1 MVLPP
6 CQGKSVHASQL
17 VVENLV
23 IANGKPKVASTQC
36 IFKLYSLSN
45 SCIYC
50 ELYVRNWFFLLI
62 VLVLCV
68 SIRAI
73 FC

>member
-17 VVENLV
+17 VVGNLIIV
-23 IANGKPKVASTQC
+23 NGKPKVASTQC
-36 IFKLYSLSN
+36 ILKLHCLSN
-45 SCIYC
+45 ICIYC
-50 ELYVRNWFFLLI
+50 ELYVRNQLFLLI

-68 SIRAI
+68 SVRTI
-73 FC
+73 FH